1 MIYLDNA
8 ATTLYKPE
16 AVYRASDEALRYFS
30 ANPGRSGHSPSIKAG
45 EKIFNARLTIA
56 SFFNAKESNVIFTFG
71 CTDSLNIVLK
81 GILSCGDHVL
91 HTVYD
96 HNSVLRPIE
105 YLKTQGI
112 TATCILPDSS
122 GKITLKSLEG
132 AMQKNTKALVIT
144 HISNVTGAKQNLEE
158 IGAFCKQHGILF
170 IVDAAQSAGNTKIDI
185 KSQNIDYLCCAC
197 HKGLLGPQGLGL
209 LLLGDSSPLPTPL
222 RFGGTG
228 TRSLEL
234 IQPSEPPEYLESGTL
249 SVHNILACEAGIN
262 FIKDKLD
269 EITKKEILLINTLA
283 ESLKRLPEIE
293 IYSPKK
299 IESGVLAFNIKNT
312 DSQSVS
318 EFLDKNFGIAL
329 RGGFHCAPLI
339 HKYLKTDSLGALR
352 ASVSWFNNINEI
364 EFLLFAVKEA
374 IEFINKEK

>member
-16 AVYRASDEALRYFS
+16 SVYQTSDKALRLFS

-45 EKIFNARLTIA
+45 KKLYNARKTIA
-56 SFFNAKESNVIFTFG
+56 QFFNSSETRVIFTFG
-71 CTDSLNIVLK
+71 CTDSLNIVLR
-81 GILSCGDHVL
+81 GILKSGDHVI

-105 YLKTQGI
+105 FLKTQGV
-112 TATCILPDSS
+112 TASLISPEAD
-122 GKITLKSLEG
+122 GKISVSKIKSFLKD
-132 AMQKNTKALVIT
+132 NTKAVVIN
-144 HISNVTGAKQNLEE
+144 HISNVTGAKQNIGE
-158 IGAFCKQHGILF
+158 IGAFCKKNGILF
-170 IVDAAQSAGNTKIDI
+170 VVDAAQSAGNTKIDI
-185 KSQNIDYLCCAC
+185 RDQNIDYLCCAC

-269 EITKKEILLINTLA
+269 EITKKEILLISTLA
-283 ESLKRLPEIE
+283 ENLRRLPEIE
-293 IYSPKK
+293 IYSPKN
-299 IESGVLAFNIKNT
+299 IESGVLAFNVTNT
-312 DSQSVS
+312 DSQAVS

-339 HKYLKTDSLGALR
+339 HKYLKTDLSGALR
-352 ASVSWFNNINEI
+352 ASVSYFNNISEI
-364 EFLLFAVKEA
+364 DFLVFAIKET
-374 IEFINKEK
+374 IKIHR